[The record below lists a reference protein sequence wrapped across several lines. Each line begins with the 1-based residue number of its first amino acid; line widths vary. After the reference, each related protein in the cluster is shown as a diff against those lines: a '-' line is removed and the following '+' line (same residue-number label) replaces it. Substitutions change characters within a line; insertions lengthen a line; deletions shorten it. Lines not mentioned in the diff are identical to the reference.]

1 MSRRVL
7 GVRAIIPVAA
17 GTMLLPG
24 DIVAVNSNGYAVA
37 ASKAENLI
45 VAGVVETLTDNSTGA
60 AGVEIAV
67 VNRVPYLLKNDGTIK
82 KTDVL
87 QKCYVADK
95 VTVTK
100 TAAGSSVAGIIL
112 AVKEDGVIVD
122 MSAAAF
128 LV

>member
-7 GVRAIIPVAA
+7 GAQAVIPVAA

-24 DIVAVNSNGYAVA
+24 DIVAVNSSGYAVA
-37 ASKAENLI
+37 ASKAENLT
-45 VAGVVETLTDNSTGA
+45 VAGVVETLIDNSTGA
-60 AGVEIAV
+60 AGVEITV

-95 VTVTK
+95 ATVTK

>member
-1 MSRRVL
+1 M
-7 GVRAIIPVAA
+7 
-17 GTMLLPG
+17 
-24 DIVAVNSNGYAVA
+24 NSSGYAVA
-37 ASKAENLI
+37 ASKAENLT
-45 VAGVVETLTDNSTGA
+45 VAGVVETLIDNSTGA

-95 VTVTK
+95 ATVTK